1 MYNLLRYQHQ
11 LQLLYT
17 LRQRHILHLPRD
29 HLLLQIQVLLLL
41 QTILI
46 QELRI
51 RLLKQTREGAH
62 IVVPLLPL
70 ELTRRLLS
78 QHVQGVDHSLGEDGV
93 GLGDDE
99 VPD

>member
-17 LRQRHILHLPRD
+17 LRQRHILDLPRD

-51 RLLKQTREGAH
+51 RLLEQTREGAH
-62 IVVPLLPL
+62 IVVPLLSL
-70 ELTRRLLS
+70 ELRSRLLS
-78 QHVQGVDHSLGEDGV
+78 QHVQGVDHGLGEDGV
-93 GLGDDE
+93 GKGDDE